1 MRSVLMGQT
10 ADLGKL
16 GFREKVS
23 EQRAPFEL
31 KKGETLQLNIFIDKA
46 IIEVFVNGRQCMT
59 QVVYPETEN
68 SNEVKIFSGDEQI
81 KVDSVD
87 VWKMATTN
95 SY

>member
-1 MRSVLMGQT
+1 M
-10 ADLGKL
+10 
-16 GFREKVS
+16 
-23 EQRAPFEL
+23 
-31 KKGETLQLNIFIDKA
+31 QLNIFIDKA

-68 SNEVKIFSGDEQI
+68 SNEVIIFSGDEQI

-95 SY
+95 FY

>member
-1 MRSVLMGQT
+1 
-10 ADLGKL
+10 
-16 GFREKVS
+16 
-23 EQRAPFEL
+23 
-31 KKGETLQLNIFIDKA
+31 
-46 IIEVFVNGRQCMT
+46 MT

-95 SY
+95 FY